1 MAQTILL
8 KRRTSDATAPT
19 ASDLTTGE
27 VAVNAYSG
35 KLYIKK
41 SDGTVAEVSGSGGG
55 GSSFPAVYNTY
66 KYTATNGQTTFVG
79 NDSSS
84 NFLTYNV
91 GNLIVFLNGVLLVPT
106 TDYVATTG
114 NTVVLQ
120 DGATTNDILTIVA
133 FTATIGDGNVAVDT
147 FS

>member
-41 SDGTVAEVSGSGGG
+41 SDGTVAEVSGSGVEALRFRL
-55 GSSFPAVYNTY
+55 S
-66 KYTATNGQTTFVG
+66 
-79 NDSSS
+79 
-84 NFLTYNV
+84 
-91 GNLIVFLNGVLLVPT
+91 I
-106 TDYVATTG
+106 
-114 NTVVLQ
+114 
-120 DGATTNDILTIVA
+120 ILTNILRQM
-133 FTATIGDGNVAVDT
+133 DKPLL
-147 FS
+147 